1 MEAWVRRLVIVEDDA
16 LMRSLLTQLLGERT
30 FDVKAAG
37 SVSDAVRLL
46 EDFDPD
52 VVLIDIDLGPGPS
65 GSDLSYRVARRHP
78 HVAVVFLT
86 RHPDARSAG
95 IDESSLPP
103 HYAFL
108 RKDLIDDVSALDA
121 ALEAALREAPGVPR
135 HDRQGSPLSRLTDDQ
150 FHVLRMVAEGWTNA
164 SIATARGTSER
175 SVERL
180 LHAAFDALRLPD
192 SGDVNRRVDAV
203 RMFIT
208 YAGVPPRRPAP
219 T

>member
-52 VVLIDIDLGPGPS
+52 VVLIGEI
-65 GSDLSYRVARRHP
+65 
-78 HVAVVFLT
+78 
-86 RHPDARSAG
+86 
-95 IDESSLPP
+95 PP